1 MLIKIR
7 YPNYVSVLISFV
19 FYSWIVNEFEIDMSN
34 TNHYSPRLRIS
45 KLGSRSLRSIYAI
58 IAYIYILLSLRYS

>member
-19 FYSWIVNEFEIDMSN
+19 FCSWIINEFEILRSN
-34 TNHYSPRLRIS
+34 TEKGVWKTDYSLKHFVLTMREKSARC
-45 KLGSRSLRSIYAI
+45 AQ
-58 IAYIYILLSLRYS
+58 AT